1 MPNFGIFRGFS
12 ENSFGNKL
20 FAGQETADVGSSTQT
35 FVFTVKTDNAGV
47 STSTQFRLPLTTSTG
62 LDFVIE
68 WGDGVVQRITSH
80 TAPEI
85 THTYPSI
92 GTYQIQI
99 SGLLV
104 GWSFNNAGDR
114 FKLLNVFQWG
124 IFNITVTG
132 IFFGCANLT
141 CTATD
146 APIITST
153 SLVNTFADCPNFNG
167 AIGNW
172 NVSSVTNMSS
182 MFLRAT
188 SFNQPID
195 SWNVSNVTT
204 MQNMFNGATAFNQN
218 IGSWNVSNV
227 TNMNAML
234 QNCYA
239 FNQNIGSWNTSK
251 VTDMTNMF
259 SSNASNIF
267 NFNISGWDVSKVT
280 SMSGMFRSCSF
291 FNQPIGSWNTTS
303 VTNMSSMFENA
314 RDFNQDIGSWNV
326 SNVTNFT
333 SFMVFKTAANYST
346 ANLNAIYNGWSSRSV
361 KPNLSITFGTI
372 KYTAAGVAGR
382 LVLTSAPNNWTI
394 TDGGI

>member
-35 FVFTVKTDNAGV
+35 FVFTVKTDNVGV

-85 THTYPSI
+85 THTYPSV

-104 GWSFNNAGDR
+104 GWAFNQTGDR
-114 FKLLNVFQWG
+114 LKMLNVFQWG
-124 IFNITVTG
+124 VFNISTTG
-132 IFFGCANLT
+132 VFDGCTNLT
-141 CTATD
+141 CSATD
-146 APIITST
+146 APIISTT
-153 SLVNTFADCPNFNG
+153 SLLQSFRECTNFNG

-172 NVSSVTNMSS
+172 NVSNVTNMAN
-182 MFLRAT
+182 MFLRAG

-204 MQNMFNGATAFNQN
+204 MSNMFGAATAFNQDISNWN
-218 IGSWNVSNV
+218 I
-227 TNMNAML
+227 
-234 QNCYA
+234 
-239 FNQNIGSWNTSK
+239 
-251 VTDMTNMF
+251 
-259 SSNASNIF
+259 
-267 NFNISGWDVSKVT
+267 
-280 SMSGMFRSCSF
+280 
-291 FNQPIGSWNTTS
+291 TS
-303 VTNMSSMFENA
+303 VTIF
-314 RDFNQDIGSWNV
+314 
-326 SNVTNFT
+326 TNFMA
-333 SFMVFKTAANYST
+333 SKTNLNYS
-346 ANLNAIYNGWSSRSV
+346 ASNLDLIYQKWSLLAV
-361 KPNLSITFGTI
+361 KPNLTITFGTI

>member
-12 ENSFGNKL
+12 ESSFSNKL
-20 FAGQETADVGSSTQT
+20 FAGQETADLGSSTQT

-62 LDFVIE
+62 LDFIIE

-104 GWSFNNAGDR
+104 GWAFGAGGDR
-114 FKLLNVFQWG
+114 LKMLNVFQWG
-124 IFNITVTG
+124 VFNITTTNV
-132 IFFGCANLT
+132 FDGCTNLT
-141 CTATD
+141 CSATD
-146 APIITST
+146 APIITTT
-153 SLVNTFADCPNFNG
+153 SFNGLFRECTNFNG

-172 NVSSVTNMSS
+172 DVSSVANMAS
-182 MFLRAT
+182 MFLRAP

-204 MQNMFNGATAFNQN
+204 MSNMFNAATAFNQDISNWN
-218 IGSWNVSNV
+218 I
-227 TNMNAML
+227 
-234 QNCYA
+234 
-239 FNQNIGSWNTSK
+239 
-251 VTDMTNMF
+251 
-259 SSNASNIF
+259 
-267 NFNISGWDVSKVT
+267 
-280 SMSGMFRSCSF
+280 
-291 FNQPIGSWNTTS
+291 TS
-303 VTNMSSMFENA
+303 VIT
-314 RDFNQDIGSWNV
+314 
-326 SNVTNFT
+326 FT
-333 SFMVFKTAANYST
+333 SFMSGKSNLNYS
-346 ANLNAIYNGWSSRSV
+346 ASNLDLIYQKWSLLAV
-361 KPNLSITFGTI
+361 KPNLSITFNTI

>member
-104 GWSFNNAGDR
+104 GWSFNQTGDR
-114 FKLLNVFQWG
+114 LKMLNVFQWG
-124 IFNITVTG
+124 VFNISTSGV
-132 IFFGCANLT
+132 FDGCLNLT
-141 CTATD
+141 CSATD
-146 APIITST
+146 APIISTTSF
-153 SLVNTFADCPNFNG
+153 LQLFRDCTNFNG
-167 AIGNW
+167 AVGNW
-172 NVSSVTNMSS
+172 DVSNVTTMSN

-195 SWNVSNVTT
+195 SWNVSNVTI
-204 MQNMFNGATAFNQN
+204 MSNMFNNATAFNQDISNWN
-218 IGSWNVSNV
+218 I
-227 TNMNAML
+227 
-234 QNCYA
+234 
-239 FNQNIGSWNTSK
+239 
-251 VTDMTNMF
+251 
-259 SSNASNIF
+259 
-267 NFNISGWDVSKVT
+267 
-280 SMSGMFRSCSF
+280 
-291 FNQPIGSWNTTS
+291 TS
-303 VTNMSSMFENA
+303 VTTFVNFMASK
-314 RDFNQDIGSWNV
+314 
-326 SNVTNFT
+326 TNLNY
-333 SFMVFKTAANYST
+333 SAAN
-346 ANLNAIYNGWSSRSV
+346 LDLIYQKWSLLAV
-361 KPNLSITFGTI
+361 KPNLTITFGTI

>member
-12 ENSFGNKL
+12 QNSFGNKL

-35 FVFTVKTDNAGV
+35 FVFTVKTDNVGV

-62 LDFVIE
+62 LDFVID

-104 GWSFNNAGDR
+104 GWQFNAGGDR
-114 FKLLNVFQWG
+114 LKMLNVFQWG
-124 IFNITVTG
+124 VFNISTIAV
-132 IFFGCANLT
+132 FDGCINLT
-141 CTATD
+141 CSATD
-146 APIITST
+146 TPIIS
-153 SLVNTFADCPNFNG
+153 SSNFNNLFRDCTNFNG

-172 NVSSVTNMSS
+172 NVSNVTNMAN

-204 MQNMFNGATAFNQN
+204 MSG
-218 IGSWNVSNV
+218 
-227 TNMNAML
+227 ML
-234 QNCYA
+234 QNA
-239 FNQNIGSWNTSK
+239 
-251 VTDMTNMF
+251 
-259 SSNASNIF
+259 NA
-267 NFNISGWDVSKVT
+267 
-280 SMSGMFRSCSF
+280 
-291 FNQPIGSWNTTS
+291 
-303 VTNMSSMFENA
+303 
-314 RDFNQDIGSWNV
+314 FNQDISNWNITSV
-326 SNVTNFT
+326 TIFTNFMT
-333 SFMVFKTAANYST
+333 SKTNLNYS
-346 ANLNAIYNGWSSRSV
+346 ASNLDLIYQKWSLLAV
-361 KPNLSITFGTI
+361 KPNLTINFGTI
-372 KYTAAGVAGR
+372 KYTAAGSAGR

>member
-12 ENSFGNKL
+12 QNSFGNKL

-35 FVFTVKTDNAGV
+35 FVFTVKTDNGGV

-104 GWSFNNAGDR
+104 GWQFNTGGDR
-114 FKLLNVFQWG
+114 LKMLNVFQWG
-124 IFNITVTG
+124 VFNITTTNA
-132 IFFGCANLT
+132 FDGCANLT
-141 CTATD
+141 CSATD
-146 APIITST
+146 APIITTNNLSGM
-153 SLVNTFADCPNFNG
+153 FRECANFNG

-172 NVSSVTNMSS
+172 NVSSVINMAN
-182 MFLRAT
+182 MFLRAG

-195 SWNVSNVTT
+195 SWNVSNVT
-204 MQNMFNGATAFNQN
+204 NMSGMLQSATAFNQDISNWN
-218 IGSWNVSNV
+218 ITSVINFSNFMAAK
-227 TNMNAML
+227 TNLN
-234 QNCYA
+234 Y
-239 FNQNIGSWNTSK
+239 S
-251 VTDMTNMF
+251 
-259 SSNASNIF
+259 ASNL
-267 NFNISGWDVSKVT
+267 D
-280 SMSGMFRSCSF
+280 
-291 FNQPIGSWNTTS
+291 
-303 VTNMSSMFENA
+303 
-314 RDFNQDIGSWNV
+314 
-326 SNVTNFT
+326 
-333 SFMVFKTAANYST
+333 
-346 ANLNAIYNGWSSRSV
+346 LIYQKWSLLAV
-361 KPNLSITFGTI
+361 KPNLTINFGTI
-372 KYTAAGVAGR
+372 KYTAAGSSGR

>member
-1 MPNFGIFRGFS
+1 MPQFGIFRGFS

-35 FVFTVKTDNAGV
+35 FVFTVKTDNGGV

-104 GWSFNNAGDR
+104 GWQFNTGGDR
-114 FKLLNVFQWG
+114 LKMLNVFQWG
-124 IFNITVTG
+124 VFNITTTNA
-132 IFFGCANLT
+132 FDGCTNLI
-141 CTATD
+141 CSATD
-146 APIITST
+146 APIITT
-153 SLVNTFADCPNFNG
+153 NSLSGMFRECANFNG

-172 NVSSVTNMSS
+172 NVSNVTNMSN
-182 MFLRAT
+182 MLLRAT

-195 SWNVSNVTT
+195 SWNVSNVT
-204 MQNMFNGATAFNQN
+204 NMSGMLQSATAFNQDISNWN
-218 IGSWNVSNV
+218 ITSVINFSNFMAAK
-227 TNMNAML
+227 TNLN
-234 QNCYA
+234 Y
-239 FNQNIGSWNTSK
+239 S
-251 VTDMTNMF
+251 
-259 SSNASNIF
+259 ASNL
-267 NFNISGWDVSKVT
+267 D
-280 SMSGMFRSCSF
+280 
-291 FNQPIGSWNTTS
+291 
-303 VTNMSSMFENA
+303 
-314 RDFNQDIGSWNV
+314 
-326 SNVTNFT
+326 
-333 SFMVFKTAANYST
+333 
-346 ANLNAIYNGWSSRSV
+346 LIYQKWSLLAV
-361 KPNLSITFGTI
+361 KPNLTINFGTI
-372 KYTAAGVAGR
+372 KYTAAGSAGR

>member
-35 FVFTVKTDNAGV
+35 FVFTVKTDNVGV
-47 STSTQFRLPLTTSTG
+47 STSTQFKLPLTTSTG
-62 LDFVIE
+62 LDFVID

-104 GWSFNNAGDR
+104 GWSFNATGDR
-114 FKLLNVFQWG
+114 LKMLNVFQWG
-124 IFNITVTG
+124 VFNISTISV
-132 IFFGCANLT
+132 FDGCTNLT
-141 CTATD
+141 CSATD
-146 APIITST
+146 APIISTT
-153 SLVNTFADCPNFNG
+153 SLLQLFRDCTNFNG

-172 NVSSVTNMSS
+172 DVSSVTS
-182 MFLRAT
+182 MANIFVRAT

-204 MQNMFNGATAFNQN
+204 MSNTFNNATAFNQDISNWN
-218 IGSWNVSNV
+218 I
-227 TNMNAML
+227 
-234 QNCYA
+234 
-239 FNQNIGSWNTSK
+239 
-251 VTDMTNMF
+251 
-259 SSNASNIF
+259 
-267 NFNISGWDVSKVT
+267 
-280 SMSGMFRSCSF
+280 
-291 FNQPIGSWNTTS
+291 TS
-303 VTNMSSMFENA
+303 VTIF
-314 RDFNQDIGSWNV
+314 
-326 SNVTNFT
+326 TNF
-333 SFMVFKTAANYST
+333 MAAKTNLNYSAAN
-346 ANLNAIYNGWSSRSV
+346 LDLIYQKWSLLAV
-361 KPNLSITFGTI
+361 KPNLSISFGTI
-372 KYTAAGVAGR
+372 KYTAAGSAGR

>member
-12 ENSFGNKL
+12 ESSFSNKL

-35 FVFTVKTDNAGV
+35 FVFTVKTDNVGV
-47 STSTQFRLPLTTSTG
+47 STSTQFRLPLTTSSG

-104 GWSFNNAGDR
+104 GWSFNNLGDR
-114 FKLLNVFQWG
+114 LKLLNVFQWG
-124 IFNITVTG
+124 VFNITTTNN
-132 IFFGCANLT
+132 FDGCTNLT
-141 CTATD
+141 CSATD
-146 APIITST
+146 APIITT
-153 SLVNTFADCPNFNG
+153 NSLSGMFRECTNFNG

-172 NVSSVTNMSS
+172 NVSNVTNMAN

-204 MQNMFNGATAFNQN
+204 MQG
-218 IGSWNVSNV
+218 
-227 TNMNAML
+227 ML
-234 QNCYA
+234 QSA
-239 FNQNIGSWNTSK
+239 
-251 VTDMTNMF
+251 
-259 SSNASNIF
+259 NA
-267 NFNISGWDVSKVT
+267 
-280 SMSGMFRSCSF
+280 
-291 FNQPIGSWNTTS
+291 
-303 VTNMSSMFENA
+303 
-314 RDFNQDIGSWNV
+314 FNQDISNWNIT
-326 SNVTNFT
+326 SVTNFT
-333 SFMVFKTAANYST
+333 SFMNAKTNLNYS
-346 ANLNAIYNGWSSRSV
+346 ASNLDLIYQKWSLLAV
-361 KPNLSITFGTI
+361 KPNLSISFGTI
-372 KYTAAGVAGR
+372 KYTAAGSAGR

>member
-1 MPNFGIFRGFS
+1 MTNFGIFRGFS

-104 GWSFNNAGDR
+104 GWSFNQTGDR
-114 FKLLNVFQWG
+114 LKMLNVFQWG
-124 IFNITVTG
+124 VFNISTSGV
-132 IFFGCANLT
+132 FDGCLNLT
-141 CTATD
+141 CSATD
-146 APIITST
+146 APIISTTSF
-153 SLVNTFADCPNFNG
+153 LQLFRDCTNFNG
-167 AIGNW
+167 AVGNW
-172 NVSSVTNMSS
+172 DVSNVTTMSN

-195 SWNVSNVTT
+195 SWNVSNVTI
-204 MQNMFNGATAFNQN
+204 MSNMFNNATAFNQDISNWN
-218 IGSWNVSNV
+218 I
-227 TNMNAML
+227 
-234 QNCYA
+234 
-239 FNQNIGSWNTSK
+239 
-251 VTDMTNMF
+251 
-259 SSNASNIF
+259 
-267 NFNISGWDVSKVT
+267 
-280 SMSGMFRSCSF
+280 
-291 FNQPIGSWNTTS
+291 TS
-303 VTNMSSMFENA
+303 VTTFVNFMASK
-314 RDFNQDIGSWNV
+314 
-326 SNVTNFT
+326 TNLNY
-333 SFMVFKTAANYST
+333 SAAN
-346 ANLNAIYNGWSSRSV
+346 LDLIYQKWSLLAV
-361 KPNLSITFGTI
+361 KPNLTITFGTI